1 MPRKTACTHSAASYS
16 SIATAGMAAAP
27 GSREGTSV
35 VGKYVKD
42 TCGGK
47 RVSVSVGFRWGARA
61 HVRVS
66 DDTQTSLPI

>member
-1 MPRKTACTHSAASYS
+1 
-16 SIATAGMAAAP
+16 MAAAP

-47 RVSVSVGFRWGARA
+47 RVNVFQWGFGGARA
-61 HVRVS
+61 CFR
-66 DDTQTSLPI
+66 